1 MERKGSSKS
10 KTEEMQASEDD
21 THRMRLEQE
30 R

>member
-10 KTEEMQASEDD
+10 KMEETQATEEETQ
-21 THRMRLEQE
+21 RMRLEQE